1 MVTSSDT
8 ADMDTSLDALGM
20 LTQHIPDPEMQG
32 QRMLLNTYLR
42 SAAFKRKLQAI
53 ASRPHKLAI
62 LINAGGRMLLTNLV
76 TTLKTDNATL
86 SSLDHYFGPVYGFS
100 VKDVTYPQHHRRIRL
115 GVWEA
120 KVFSLLHCRFQEV
133 LKLDSDNTPL
143 RDACDLFQDV
153 LYIRHG
159 NMFWPD
165 FWSHW
170 IS

>member
-1 MVTSSDT
+1 MVVDMVTSSDT

-76 TTLKTDNATL
+76 TTLKVHT
-86 SSLDHYFGPVYGFS
+86 
-100 VKDVTYPQHHRRIRL
+100 
-115 GVWEA
+115 
-120 KVFSLLHCRFQEV
+120 
-133 LKLDSDNTPL
+133 
-143 RDACDLFQDV
+143 
-153 LYIRHG
+153 
-159 NMFWPD
+159 
-165 FWSHW
+165 
-170 IS
+170 